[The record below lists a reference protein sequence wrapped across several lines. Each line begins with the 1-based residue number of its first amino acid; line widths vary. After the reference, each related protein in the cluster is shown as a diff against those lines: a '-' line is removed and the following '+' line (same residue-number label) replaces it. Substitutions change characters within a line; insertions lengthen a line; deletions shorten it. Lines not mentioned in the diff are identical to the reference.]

1 MVNFLRMESGILV
14 GISSYIV
21 YINGKL
27 IIVEILK
34 YYAWK
39 SLRSTGIC
47 IIVGREKVNGFKW
60 MHVTHYL
67 RLTESL

>member
-1 MVNFLRMESGILV
+1 MANFLRMESGILV

-21 YINGKL
+21 CINGKL
-27 IIVEILK
+27 TIVEILK

-47 IIVGREKVNGFKW
+47 IIVDGKRSTVSNG
-60 MHVTHYL
+60 MHVTSGEV
-67 RLTESL
+67 RNC